1 MGHLNL
7 DRRLAQLVDELADA
21 GITAGLD
28 PATLTPPCVWVSVD
42 GIGPHTLAG
51 VVITARLDLMVPDV
65 GFPQVYRHL
74 GELAEELASFG
85 VDLVNP
91 ITNQAGQTIG
101 WFSTLEL
108 DPQE

>member
-7 DRRLAQLVDELADA
+7 DRRLAQLVDELTDA
-21 GITAGLD
+21 GVTAGLD
-28 PATLTPPCVWVSVD
+28 PSALTPPAVLVGLD

-51 VVITARLDLMVPDV
+51 VIITARLDLMVPDV

-74 GELAEELASFG
+74 GELAEALASFG

-91 ITNQAGQTIG
+91 ITNQAGHTIG

-108 DPQE
+108 D

>member
-1 MGHLNL
+1 MGDLNIAG
-7 DRRLAQLVDELADA
+7 RLAQLVDELTDA
-21 GITAGLD
+21 GIAAALD
-28 PATLTPPCVWVSVD
+28 PAGLTPPAVLVELD

-51 VVITARLDLMVPDV
+51 VVLTARLNLMVPAV

-74 GELAEELASFG
+74 GDLADQLASFG

-91 ITNQAGQTIG
+91 VTDQAGRTIG

-108 DPQE
+108 DP